1 MAFEFHLGRIH
12 KQKKWDYN
20 LQFTPSL
27 WSRYRND
34 SETHWQT
41 PKQMEVLWRTLKTDF
56 ELPASF
62 RGSCMWYFCLQ
73 VPMDVEITATNLH
86 YGLPFDFSRGQ
97 FSGKGLHAF
106 WRVSFSNNGFDL
118 SSICHS
124 FPNNHIYIQW
134 EADWLLFWSFGGS
147 LFADGQRKPRLPFLP
162 GGCFHEGQRL
172 ELPRWLTPMSCCSLV
187 CWYQIWP
194 SAYIVWKVDGFQ
206 MIMAAGRQKLLIILF
221 MVFVG
226 SILIFKAQTFSSEQ
240 GEILSEAMDQVGK

>member
-73 VPMDVEITATNLH
+73 VSMDVEITATNLH

-147 LFADGQRKPRLPFLP
+147 LFADGQRKPGLPFLP

-187 CWYQIWP
+187 YCYQIWP
-194 SAYIVWKVDGFQ
+194 SAYMVWKVDVSRFK
-206 MIMAAGRQKLLIILF
+206 INLLICFQSPKPTCSLDYSDVSWWKKIYEC
-221 MVFVG
+221 
-226 SILIFKAQTFSSEQ
+226 QRY
-240 GEILSEAMDQVGK
+240 